1 MAKCSRCRQRKAKR
15 RCPALRDDLCP
26 LCCGSLRARDVSCP
40 PSCRFLA
47 EHKSYQDK
55 KTLRKKVEHSSK
67 KSETQDD
74 FFKDERMAW
83 LALHIEAPLR
93 DLIEQDPEFRDGEAI
108 LALEYAKDKIGRGR
122 GILVIPGEERKLRN
136 AAGEAVYRS
145 MDGCRYE
152 PNVILAGTAQ
162 SYTTGEKTEA
172 IERLILAAKSR
183 VRENFGGR
191 AYLDHILAQFAQI
204 KDASRQT
211 RILTPR

>member
-1 MAKCSRCRQRKAKR
+1 MAKCSRCHQRKAKR
-15 RCPALRDDLCP
+15 RCPALRDGLCP
-26 LCCGSLRARDVSCP
+26 LCCGSLRDRAVACP

-93 DLIEQDPEFRDGEAI
+93 DLAEQNPEFKDGEAI
-108 LALEYAKDKIGRGR
+108 LALEYAKDKLARGR
-122 GILVIPGEERKLRN
+122 SILVVPGEELKSGN
-136 AAGEAVYRS
+136 ATGEAVYRS

-152 PNVILAGTAQ
+152 PNVILAGAAQ
-162 SYTTGEKTEA
+162 SYTAEEKTEA
-172 IERLILAAKSR
+172 LERLILAAKSR

-191 AYLDHILAQFAQI
+191 AYLDHILAQFVQI
-204 KDASRQT
+204 NDAARQT
-211 RILTPR
+211 RILTAR